1 MFFSFSEA
9 QSVSLLFLP
18 LALISYVQG
27 SGVFVV
33 DLCSLCGDSKTV
45 KKKANMLT
53 QTQSFYRLAPA
64 TDYSNN
70 KQTYMKIDP
79 RFFIIVFV
87 LCSLF
92 HQTLVFLLYYNIYG
106 DYYCRTFS
114 KYLGFYKSSLIL
126 HEK

>member
-1 MFFSFSEA
+1 MTVDELKFSAQPIRLRFPIRHSYLKGASSEMFFSFSEA

-53 QTQSFYRLAPA
+53 QT
-64 TDYSNN
+64 
-70 KQTYMKIDP
+70 
-79 RFFIIVFV
+79 
-87 LCSLF
+87 
-92 HQTLVFLLYYNIYG
+92 
-106 DYYCRTFS
+106 
-114 KYLGFYKSSLIL
+114 
-126 HEK
+126 